1 MKLVVF
7 IPCLNE
13 EETLPLVLQS
23 IPKKIAGVDDIEVL
37 IVDDGS
43 TDNTVAVAKQHG
55 VRHFL
60 RHATNQGLSQSF
72 RDGLNGALDM
82 GADIIV
88 LTDGDNQY
96 KQERIP
102 ELIQPILEGKAD
114 TVIADR
120 RVQSISHFSPTKKFL
135 QWLGT
140 WVLNIAAGTSVPDAV
155 SGFRA
160 YSRAAALQL
169 NPVASYSFA
178 TETTIQAAHKGQA
191 VANVVI
197 ETNPKLRESR
207 QFKSNWQHVRRSSV
221 TIVRAFYM
229 YQPLALFLWLGFFFL
244 VVGLLPFAHFF
255 WLTITTKSPFGAHH
269 LQSLIGGAVLL
280 VASFISF
287 TLGVIADL
295 VRINRLLLED
305 LLERQKRA
313 DYAPKTLKSD
323 RK

>member
-13 EETLPLVLQS
+13 EETLPVVIKS
-23 IPKKIAGVDDIEVL
+23 IPRKIPGIDSVEIL

-43 TDNTVAVAKQHG
+43 TDSTVEVAKKHG
-55 VRHFL
+55 VKHFL
-60 RHATNQGLSQSF
+60 HHTQRQGLSSSF
-72 RDGLNGALDM
+72 RDGLNKALEM

-96 KQERIP
+96 PQEHIP
-102 ELIQPILEGKAD
+102 DLIQPILDGKAD

-120 RVQSISHFSPTKKFL
+120 QVLTITHFSPTKKL
-135 QWLGT
+135 WQWFGT
-140 WVLNIAAGTSVPDAV
+140 WVLNTAAGTKIPDAV

-169 NPVASYSFA
+169 NPVAPYSFA

-191 VANVVI
+191 IGIVPI
-197 ETNPKLRESR
+197 KTNPKTRESR

-229 YQPLALFLWLGFFFL
+229 YRPYALFLPLGFFFL
-244 VVGLLPFAHFF
+244 IVGGAPFVHFF

-269 LQSLIGGAVLL
+269 LQSLIIGSVLL

-295 VRINRLLLED
+295 IRINRLLLED
-305 LLERQKRA
+305 ILERQKRA
-313 DYAPKTLKSD
+313 DFDNKS
-323 RK
+323 